1 MSIGCVELNCDFL
14 LFFNFTET
22 NENKF
27 GGLIGVYFQKEHFFG
42 ESNVI
47 WTKHCINFR
56 KYLTL
61 AMGEG
66 MIEIV

>member
-1 MSIGCVELNCDFL
+1 MSIGCVEITLDFL
-14 LFFNFTET
+14 LFFKINEAM
-22 NENKF
+22 ENKF
-27 GGLIGVYFQKEHFFG
+27 RGSVMGDFQKGHFFG

-61 AMGEG
+61 RLAAG
-66 MIEIV
+66 MIEAV